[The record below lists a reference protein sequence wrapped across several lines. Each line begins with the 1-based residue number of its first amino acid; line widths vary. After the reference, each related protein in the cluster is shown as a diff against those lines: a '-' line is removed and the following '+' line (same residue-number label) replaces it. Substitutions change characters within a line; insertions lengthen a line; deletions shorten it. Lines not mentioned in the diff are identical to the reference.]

1 MMTRFSEIRFHESPE
16 VLEITFFSKD
26 SRETVVAYVRESTVV
41 LQREEDGKPLQAAVF
56 GDRCFAVLREW
67 LNNPMPEGEKEDAR
81 LRWAYEGR
89 EG

>member
-1 MMTRFSEIRFHESPE
+1 
-16 VLEITFFSKD
+16 
-26 SRETVVAYVRESTVV
+26 V